1 MSRGLQIMVEM
12 EKVAAVQEEA
22 VREGDL
28 ELYLGAVHREAGLFA
43 ELALLYKEAL
53 ENGSVN

>member
-1 MSRGLQIMVEM
+1 M
-12 EKVAAVQEEA
+12 EKVEAVQEEA

-28 ELYLGAVHREAGLFA
+28 ELYVRAVQREAGLFA

-53 ENGSVN
+53 ESGSAN